1 MRDEPEMRNCFQCEV
16 SLNMSQ
22 AKKGILLVNDYSHEE
37 FGTAELGR
45 DAGIGPGQPEVNLLP
60 RRSSSHLWFYR
71 GSAEGPAVPALEP
84 RSTRRGASVPDEGQR
99 IEPGPDHAAHR
110 RLDADAAGA
119 ETTTPTAQFSPA
131 VLQRR
136 CGLAGRGGRRSRGAI
151 RASHPSHSGA
161 RVQRLRQGRVRR
173 AVGHLGFPHLQP
185 APFQDL
191 STVPGARAA
200 HPTQSGVHC
209 RAAQTRPPR
218 EARLPARGYG
228 TSGSARW
235 PAGAV
240 YHLNAVDTV
249 TQWEIVGCVETI
261 SERHLLPV
269 LEAMLHQFPFRI
281 LGFHCDN
288 GCEFINHQVAA
299 LLNKLLAEFTKSR
312 AYRTTDNALV
322 EGKNGAVVRKHIGYG
337 PIGAPHAEELQKF
350 FTAHF
355 NPYLNY
361 HRPCGFAVSELGA
374 GGKKKRIYR
383 TEDYQ
388 MPYEKLTSLSDWQQY
403 LKEGLRPAA
412 LEQQAGQMSDTEA
425 ARRMKKA
432 KLAVLQKCRE
442 KP

>member
-1 MRDEPEMRNCFQCEV
+1 MTIHMKNLERLSLAEMQEFVQGSRKLTL
-16 SLNMSQ
+16 SLEGQ
-22 AKKGILLVNDYSHEE
+22 AAIYGFIEALLKAQQTSEHDTLPIYEE

-45 DAGIGPGQPEVNLLP
+45 DAGIRPGQPEVNLVP

-228 TSGSARW
+228 
-235 PAGAV
+235 
-240 YHLNAVDTV
+240 HLTAL
-249 TQWEIVGCVETI
+249 G
-261 SERHLLPV
+261 V
-269 LEAMLHQFPFRI
+269 LH
-281 LGFHCDN
+281 
-288 GCEFINHQVAA
+288 
-299 LLNKLLAEFTKSR
+299 
-312 AYRTTDNALV
+312 
-322 EGKNGAVVRKHIGYG
+322 
-337 PIGAPHAEELQKF
+337 
-350 FTAHF
+350 
-355 NPYLNY
+355 
-361 HRPCGFAVSELGA
+361 
-374 GGKKKRIYR
+374 
-383 TEDYQ
+383 
-388 MPYEKLTSLSDWQQY
+388 
-403 LKEGLRPAA
+403 
-412 LEQQAGQMSDTEA
+412 
-425 ARRMKKA
+425 
-432 KLAVLQKCRE
+432 
-442 KP
+442 